1 MYRGIALQPWGTS
14 FVTGG
19 GRRRKHASWLLV
31 AAMVASVGAF
41 HNSLTPYVLRRK
53 AVEGHRFPTAQRVVT
68 DPEHLLRMDVS
79 EKRLWDLE
87 ALEGAYR
94 LTSSDFDEITIDMVE
109 TPFRSERSISKASST
124 KQQRRQPTTAM
135 PSSATSPTKNVNE
148 KITSIPKSKNT
159 GKPIENVKT
168 NSVPSTISRSSTM
181 PGFVE
186 RSNSNRER
194 AFRDGIKLAEQKSGK
209 KLSQYTDTV
218 EAKEKRRR
226 MNGEAMY
233 KTSASVPES
242 MIQFATEIHLVER
255 ITPKEEVVLGEK
267 TQEAMRLQKLYDK
280 LQEKLKRTPTDQEWC
295 AAAGKINMES
305 IRQTIEEGVEAKNT
319 LVTSNL
325 RMVQGVVNVY
335 IRNGL
340 GGEYNAGDLMQE
352 GIVVR
357 GSMCLNIIKMRY
369 VFLCLTSSFPIFAL
383 QRH

>member
-1 MYRGIALQPWGTS
+1 MYHGIAIQPWGTS
-14 FVTGG
+14 FAAGG
-19 GRRRKHASWLLV
+19 TSSRRKHHASWLL
-31 AAMVASVGAF
+31 ATAIFASVGAF
-41 HNSLTPYVLRRK
+41 HNNLTPYSLRRK

-94 LTSSDFDEITIDMVE
+94 LTSSDDYDEITIDMIE
-109 TPFRSERSISKASST
+109 APSRSERSISKASAS
-124 KQQRRQPTTAM
+124 KQQRRQPTNAVS
-135 PSSATSPTKNVNE
+135 SSATLPTKKVNE
-148 KITSIPKSKNT
+148 KISSIPKSSKSVEA
-159 GKPIENVKT
+159 IENLTKT
-168 NSVPSTISRSSTM
+168 TLPSSTLSRSSTM

-194 AFRDGIKLAEQKSGK
+194 AFRDGIKLAEQRSGK
-209 KLSQYTDTV
+209 KLSQYVETV
-218 EAKEKRRR
+218 EAKDKRRR

-242 MIQFATEIHLVER
+242 MIQFATEIHNVER
-255 ITPKEEVVLGEK
+255 ITPREEVVLGEK
-267 TQEAMRLQKLYDK
+267 TQEAMLLQKLYDN
-280 LQEKLKRTPTDQEWC
+280 LQDKLKRTPTDQEWC

-305 IRQTIEEGVEAKNT
+305 IRQTIEEGIEAKNM

-352 GIVVR
+352 GILVR
-357 GSMCLNIIKMRY
+357 VCMCLNSMNNGICFR
-369 VFLCLTSSFPIFAL
+369 
-383 QRH
+383 